1 MRHGG
6 QAMDKLFWDIQALV
20 VRTVRAVDRLVI
32 HDKQSFEV
40 KQFFVHLP

>member
-1 MRHGG
+1 
-6 QAMDKLFWDIQALV
+6 MDKLFWDIQALV

-40 KQFFVHLP
+40 VTRYYLVALNVCH